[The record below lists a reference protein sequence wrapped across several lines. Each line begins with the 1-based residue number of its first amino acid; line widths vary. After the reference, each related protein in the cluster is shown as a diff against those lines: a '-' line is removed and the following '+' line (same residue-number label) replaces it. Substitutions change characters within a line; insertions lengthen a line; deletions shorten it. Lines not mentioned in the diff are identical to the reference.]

1 MPISVI
7 CQEQTKSLQGFK
19 FDGSRGRVFF
29 GSCMSEIIA
38 HKKEP

>member
-19 FDGSRGRVFF
+19 FDGSRGN
-29 GSCMSEIIA
+29 GMSVEITA
-38 HKKEP
+38 HKKKNSG